1 MSNSVDTSHK
11 SILKATGI
19 FGFVQLVKIVLGIV
33 SIKIVAVY
41 LGVSG
46 IGQLGLLQSVISL
59 IAAVSGFGLQTIVV
73 REISLNYQKQNYATI
88 LNVLHN
94 WAFYVGIIGF
104 LLFLITAPF
113 FITDIFDEF
122 SLFWIFLLAIQ
133 FVFSSVSSFRAA
145 VLQGTQQFKIL
156 AFSQVISAIILSV
169 LSMILYYFLGSKAI
183 VYVLFANSFIGF
195 FIQKYFTSEIKL
207 MPDFLTFG
215 SLKSNIKPYFI
226 TGTLFSVNIIFGY
239 LCALLVKYFLKETTA
254 STEIVGFYEVA
265 TTIMISYVGLVFSS
279 MASDFYP
286 KLTSIAHL
294 QREAS
299 ILINNQ
305 IQIALLL
312 VVPIVVFLYSFGN
325 QVLSLFYSPSFL
337 PVFAILKIG
346 LFSVVLKAITW
357 PLGFY
362 LLAVGNTKR
371 YFKQELMSDFLN
383 VSLSILG
390 YYYFG
395 LLGLGIAM
403 ALNFTLYGMFISYI
417 MYAKYGFRYDNHTL
431 NSIGM
436 SLSIT
441 MLAMLVTLCG
451 YASYW
456 LLPLF
461 VIASVYSVFQ
471 IHKKIDLG
479 VIIKKLK
486 SKF

>member
-1 MSNSVDTSHK
+1 MNNTVDTSHK

-59 IAAVSGFGLQTIVV
+59 ISAVSGFGLQTIVV
-73 REISLNYQKQNYATI
+73 REISLAYKKEDYSTT
-88 LNVLHN
+88 LNILHN
-94 WAFYVGIIGF
+94 WAFYVGLIGF

-113 FITDIFDEF
+113 FITDIFKEF
-122 SLFWIFLLAIQ
+122 SLFWALLLGIQ
-133 FVFSSVSSFRAA
+133 FVFSSLATFRAA
-145 VLQGTQQFKIL
+145 VLQGTQQLKIL
-156 AFSQVISAIILSV
+156 AFSQVVSAIILSV
-169 LSMILYYFLGSKAI
+169 LSMVLYYFLGAKAI

-195 FIQKYFTSEIKL
+195 FIQKYFTNEIKIV
-207 MPDFLTFG
+207 PEFLTFG
-215 SLKSNIKPYFI
+215 NLKAKIKPYFI
-226 TGTLFSVNIIFGY
+226 IGTLFSINIIFGY
-239 LCALLVKYFLKETTA
+239 TCTLIIKYFLKETSA
-254 STEIVGFYEVA
+254 SIEIVGFYEVA

-279 MASDFYP
+279 MSSDFYP
-286 KLTSIAHL
+286 KLTSITHL
-294 QREAS
+294 KKEAS

-312 VVPIVVFLYSFGN
+312 VLPLVVFLYAFGN
-325 QVLSLFYSPSFL
+325 QILSLLYSTSFL
-337 PVFAILKIG
+337 PVFMILKMG
-346 LFSVVLKAITW
+346 LFSIVIKAITW

-395 LLGLGIAM
+395 LTGLGIAM
-403 ALNFTLYGMFISYI
+403 ALNFVLYGLFITYI
-417 MYAKYGFRYDNHTL
+417 MYTKYEFRYMKETVFTIVFSVVVAL
-431 NSIGM
+431 I
-436 SLSIT
+436 
-441 MLAMLVTLCG
+441 AMVSSECG
-451 YASYW
+451 FESY
-456 LLPLF
+456 LLILLF
-461 VIASVYSVFQ
+461 SIASMHSVYH

-479 VIIKKLK
+479 LLFKKLR